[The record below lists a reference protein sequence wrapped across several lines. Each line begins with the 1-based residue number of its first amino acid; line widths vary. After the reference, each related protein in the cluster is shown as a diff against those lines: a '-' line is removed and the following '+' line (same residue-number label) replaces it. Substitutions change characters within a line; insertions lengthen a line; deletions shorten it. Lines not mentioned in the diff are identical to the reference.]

1 MKDWNVIVSVN
12 EKGFSQAV
20 NILKKFGPISKT
32 EFFNVLVMKV
42 EDMISMCETLQKNLE
57 DNPSSLSF
65 LSRLIPVTKSFTFQ
79 TPDEFEQKVKETIS
93 EWALQLEG
101 KGFHVRMHRRGFK
114 GKLSSLE
121 EEKLLD
127 ELLLDLTREAGNP
140 GHITFE
146 DPDVIISIETVAHR
160 AGLSLWTREDLQ
172 RYPFV
177 RVEG

>member
-1 MKDWNVIVSVN
+1 MKDWNVVVSVN

-20 NILKKFGPISKT
+20 NILKEFGPISKT

-42 EDMISMCETLQKNLE
+42 EDIAEMCDALKKRLE
-57 DNPSSLSF
+57 NDPSFLSF

-79 TPDEFEQKVKETIS
+79 TPDEFEQKVKEIVS
-93 EWALQLEG
+93 EWVPQLEG

-114 GKLSSLE
+114 GRLSSLE
-121 EEKLLD
+121 QERMLD
-127 ELLLDLTREAGNP
+127 EFLLELTREGSNP
-140 GHITFE
+140 SHVTFE
-146 DPDVIISIETVAHR
+146 CPDVIIAVETVAHR

-172 RYPFV
+172 RYLFV

>member
-1 MKDWNVIVSVN
+1 MKDWNVVVSVN

-20 NILKKFGPISKT
+20 NILKEFGPISKT

-42 EDMISMCETLQKNLE
+42 EDITGMCEAMKKRLE
-57 DNPSSLSF
+57 NDPSSLSF

-79 TPDEFEQKVKETIS
+79 TPDEFEQKVKETVS
-93 EWALQLEG
+93 EWAPQLEG

-121 EEKLLD
+121 QEKMLD
-127 ELLLDLTREAGNP
+127 KFLIELTKEGSNP
-140 GHITFE
+140 GHVTFE
-146 DPDVIISIETVAHR
+146 EPDVIIAVETVAYR
-160 AGLSLWTREDLQ
+160 AGLSLWINEDLQ

-177 RVEG
+177 RLEG

>member
-1 MKDWNVIVSVN
+1 MKDWNVIISVN
-12 EKGFSQAV
+12 EKGFSQAI
-20 NILKKFGPISKT
+20 NILKEFGPISKT

-42 EDMISMCETLQKNLE
+42 EDMAEMCDILKKRLE
-57 DNPSSLSF
+57 ENPSFLSF

-79 TPDEFEQKVKETIS
+79 TPDEFEQKVKETMS
-93 EWALQLEG
+93 EWSLQLEG

-121 EEKLLD
+121 EEKMLD
-127 ELLLDLTREAGNP
+127 ELLLELTKEGGNP
-140 GHITFE
+140 SHITFE
-146 DPDVIISIETVAHR
+146 EPDVIISIETVAHR